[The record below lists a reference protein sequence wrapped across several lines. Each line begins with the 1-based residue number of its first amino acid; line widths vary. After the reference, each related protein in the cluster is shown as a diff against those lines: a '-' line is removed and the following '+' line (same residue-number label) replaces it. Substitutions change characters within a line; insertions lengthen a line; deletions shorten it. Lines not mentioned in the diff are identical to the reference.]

1 VISILRSRKSCSTP
15 LQEDCSGSRGSSSV
29 CNLKPYVDNHS
40 PPVAPADFSQP
51 QFEVR
56 VNVLLFTLPSN
67 VAYISQT
74 LAANNLYLLDPVP
87 PYDPTRHS
95 DRPEYRNAH
104 GGHDMA
110 LRMMIMAQRGRL
122 PGQGSEMM
130 TLGQMDK
137 AKQVEVQRRQ
147 VDEVFRTLADGQEL
161 EMCCPGGSEQP
172 SV

>member
-1 VISILRSRKSCSTP
+1 
-15 LQEDCSGSRGSSSV
+15 
-29 CNLKPYVDNHS
+29 
-40 PPVAPADFSQP
+40 
-51 QFEVR
+51 
-56 VNVLLFTLPSN
+56 
-67 VAYISQT
+67 
-74 LAANNLYLLDPVP
+74 
-87 PYDPTRHS
+87 
-95 DRPEYRNAH
+95 
-104 GGHDMA
+104 MA